1 MRFSRLDGTIV
12 SWDGIGL
19 VERSW
24 VSVVRGS
31 EIIILRLAQGLDL
44 LWDDESE
51 NFVAGWRGS
60 RTLIVPELGQQA
72 WLISKQAE
80 VDAFLSFDG
89 GVVSIRV
96 GSLVA
101 SDEVIFR
108 VSTCRS
114 VEEHGQSTECTVCAL
129 WKSEAVFSCKPKV
142 KLEVVV
148 LAINRVL

>member
-1 MRFSRLDGTIV
+1 MRFSLLDGPIV
-12 SWDGIGL
+12 AWDNIGL
-19 VERSW
+19 VESSW

-44 LWDDESE
+44 LWDEESE
-51 NFVAGWRGS
+51 NFGAGWRGS

-72 WLISKQAE
+72 WLISKQAV
-80 VDAFLSFDG
+80 VDAFLINND
-89 GVVSIRV
+89 GVVPIRV

-129 WKSEAVFSCKPKV
+129 RINEAVFSGKPEV
-142 KLEVVV
+142 KLEVVM
-148 LAINRVL
+148 LAIDSVL